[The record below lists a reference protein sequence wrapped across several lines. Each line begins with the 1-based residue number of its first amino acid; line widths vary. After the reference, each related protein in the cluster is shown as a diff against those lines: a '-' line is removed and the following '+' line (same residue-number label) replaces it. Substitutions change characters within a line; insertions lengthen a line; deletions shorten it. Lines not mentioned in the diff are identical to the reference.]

1 MGAPVSSPFFV
12 GREAPLA
19 ILGAALD
26 SAAEGNGSTVLV
38 AGESGIGKSRLV
50 AELSVRARGGGFTVL
65 TGECLELAEGELP
78 YAALIGALR
87 SLLRERPSEDV
98 AEVLGDRSGEL
109 GRLLPELRPG
119 GGPAGGEFAVEGAQA
134 RLFEQLLG
142 ALSRLGSEAP
152 VLLVIEDLH
161 WADRSTRDFLAFL
174 VRNARRERLA
184 LVATYRS
191 DELHRRHPLRPFVL
205 ELERSGQATRIDL
218 APFDEDELKEQLTA
232 IAGVTPAPDL
242 LERLRERSD
251 GNPFFAE
258 ELLAASAGP
267 GGTLPESLRDAL
279 LLRVESLSQEA
290 QSVLQIAAVA
300 GRTIDHSLLGAVTS
314 SGEVELNAAIRE
326 AISGYVLIQDPNST
340 GYSFRHALLREA
352 VYGDL
357 LPGERRSLHVAL
369 AEALE
374 EHPDLGSSAAASAAE
389 IAHHWHEAHDLPRAM
404 RASIEAGLGAERI
417 RALAEAS
424 LHFQRA
430 LEVWDVAKVGGEE
443 PALGRIE
450 VMRRAAEAEGLAG
463 DAARASAL
471 ARAALE
477 LVDADRDPVTA
488 ALIHER
494 IGRYMWIEGRG
505 EESLPENR
513 RAVEL
518 MAADPPSADRALV
531 LAALGQMLMLCNRFD
546 ECLPPCEEALAIA
559 REVGAESIEA
569 HALNS
574 VAATYC
580 HRGEPGRAVEA
591 TGEAREIAN
600 RLGLIEEIGRSYVNG
615 SDALDQAGRVEESIA
630 LAQEGIERC
639 RELGAGRGFGGF
651 LEGEIASRYL
661 RGGRW
666 AEAES
671 LVLSIAEGRPS
682 GIVEGQV
689 NLILALLRAD
699 QGRLEEA
706 SRHTRRA
713 REIVI
718 HSGGGMW
725 LAPLSMAEATIHLW
739 QGEPEVAAAGIDQC
753 LEQIEG
759 AETSFYT
766 ACLYE
771 FGARALAEI
780 GERTADQGARE
791 AQLVKG
797 QALLTRLD
805 SALAGI
811 AGTPPPAA
819 LASRAACAA
828 ELTRLSGQDGIG
840 AWLGA
845 RTLWQELGDSYRAA
859 YAGWRAAEA
868 TLGGEG
874 TRGDADG
881 FAGKA
886 LTTAR
891 ELGATPLSSELESL
905 GRRARLEMS
914 VEEHPGGAPTE
925 LAEFDLTPRELEV
938 LTRLAEGM
946 TNPEI
951 AAELFISQKTA
962 SVHVSHILAKLGV
975 ANRAKAAALAHRLGI
990 A

>member
-1 MGAPVSSPFFV
+1 MSAPVSSPVFV
-12 GREAPLA
+12 GREASLA

-26 SAAEGNGSTVLV
+26 DAAAGDGSTVLV

-50 AELSVRARGGGFTVL
+50 AELSVRARERGFTVL

-87 SLLRERPSEDV
+87 SLLRERPSED
-98 AEVLGDRSGEL
+98 AGEVLGDRSGEL
-109 GRLLPELRPG
+109 ARLLPELRPA
-119 GGPAGGEFAVEGAQA
+119 GGPAGGAFDVEGAQA

-142 ALSRLGSEAP
+142 TLSRLGSEAP

-161 WADRSTRDFLAFL
+161 WADRSTRDFIAFL

-205 ELERSGQATRIDL
+205 ELERSGQATRVDL
-218 APFDEDELKEQLTA
+218 GPFDDGELREQLTA
-232 IAGVTPAPDL
+232 IAGVAPGPEL

-267 GGTLPESLRDAL
+267 GGALPESLRDAL
-279 LLRVESLSQEA
+279 LLRVESLSE
-290 QSVLQIAAVA
+290 QSQSLLRIAAVA
-300 GRTIDHSLLGAVTS
+300 GRTIDHSLLVAVTS
-314 SGEVELNAAIRE
+314 LGEEQLNAALRE
-326 AISGYVLIQDPNST
+326 AISGYVLIHDPNST

-374 EHPDLGSSAAASAAE
+374 AHPEYGSSPAATAAE
-389 IAHHWHEAHDLPRAM
+389 IAHHWHEAHDLPQAL

-430 LEVWDVAKVGGEE
+430 LEVWDVAAGSGEE

-463 DAARASAL
+463 DAARATAL

-477 LVDADRDPVTA
+477 MVDPDRDPVTA
-488 ALIHER
+488 ALIQER

-518 MAADPPSADRALV
+518 IPADPPSAERALV

-559 REVGAESIEA
+559 REVDAESIEA
-569 HALNS
+569 HALNT

-580 HRGEPGRAVEA
+580 HRGEPGRGVEA
-591 TGEAREIAN
+591 TSEAREIAN
-600 RLGLIEEIGRSYVNG
+600 RLGLIEEIGRSYANG
-615 SDALDQAGRVEESIA
+615 GDALDQAGRVEEAIA

-639 RELGAGRGFGGF
+639 QELGAGRGFGGF
-651 LEGEIASRYL
+651 LRGEIAFRYL
-661 RGGRW
+661 RSGRW
-666 AEAES
+666 AEADS
-671 LVLSIAEGRPS
+671 LVLSIAEARPS
-682 GIVEGQV
+682 GVVEGQV
-689 NLILALLRAD
+689 NLILAQLRAD

-706 SRHTRRA
+706 VGHARRA
-713 REIVI
+713 REIVVY
-718 HSGGGMW
+718 SGGGMW
-725 LAPLSMAEATIHLW
+725 LAPLCVAEATIHLW
-739 QGEPEVAAAGIDQC
+739 EGEPEVAAAGIDRC
-753 LEQIEG
+753 LGLIED

-771 FGARALAEI
+771 FGARAVAEI
-780 GERTADQGARE
+780 GERTADERTRE
-791 AQLVKG
+791 AQLTKG
-797 QALLTRLD
+797 RALLARLD
-805 SALAGI
+805 SVLGGT

-828 ELTRLSGQDGIG
+828 ELTRLSGEDGVG

-845 RTLWQELGDSYRAA
+845 QALWQEVGDSYRAA

-868 TLGGEG
+868 TLAGEG
-874 TRGDADG
+874 KHSDAEDL
-881 FAGKA
+881 AGKA
-886 LTTAR
+886 LGTAL
-891 ELGATPLSSELESL
+891 ELGATPLASELESL
-905 GRRARLEMS
+905 GRRARLELS
-914 VEEHPGGAPTE
+914 VEEHPGDAPTE

-938 LTRLAEGM
+938 LARLAEGM

-975 ANRAKAAALAHRLGI
+975 GNRAKAAALAHRLGVG
-990 A
+990 